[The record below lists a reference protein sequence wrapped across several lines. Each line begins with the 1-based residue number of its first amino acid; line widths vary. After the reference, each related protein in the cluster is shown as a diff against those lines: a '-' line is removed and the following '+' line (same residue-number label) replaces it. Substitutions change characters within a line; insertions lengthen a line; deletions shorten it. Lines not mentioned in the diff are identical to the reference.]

1 MGFVITEKTEMELM
15 AYDCT
20 DVNDVQLERPVLQ
33 DDNKLFVVA
42 IIRFNYDSVPIYS
55 DEHDGMLDGN
65 ISCSGKVKVFLK
77 EWLSKLIEQRSIC
90 FADIKNLEIVSV
102 DFDLFDVGEMHYNLS
117 EEEYKKIFIS
127 YYFGWKHH
135 LQAYYLDIINSSSS
149 FDIIER
155 Y

>member
-1 MGFVITEKTEMELM
+1 MGFVITEKSEMDLI

-55 DEHDGMLDGN
+55 DEHDGMFDGN
-65 ISCSGKVKVFLK
+65 VSCSGKVKIFLK
-77 EWLSKLIEQRSIC
+77 EWISTLIEQRSIC
-90 FADIKNLEIVSV
+90 FADIKNVEIVSV
-102 DFDLFDVGEMHYNLS
+102 DFDSFEIGEMHYRQS
-117 EEEYKKIFIS
+117 EDYYKKAFIADN
-127 YYFGWKHH
+127 FGWKGH
-135 LQAYYLDIINSSSS
+135 LQAYYLDIINASSS